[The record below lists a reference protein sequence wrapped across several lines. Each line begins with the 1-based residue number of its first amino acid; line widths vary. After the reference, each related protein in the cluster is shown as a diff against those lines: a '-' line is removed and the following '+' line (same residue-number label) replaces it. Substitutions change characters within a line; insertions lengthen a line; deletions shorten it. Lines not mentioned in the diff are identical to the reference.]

1 MARTP
6 KVTAEEWRKFIDM
19 AAEYG
24 SEAHHIARVGSEKG
38 FDELP
43 SLQDIGTILML
54 GTAITEMAR
63 SAIYQH
69 GNAEQRREIEAALRA
84 SA

>member
-6 KVTAEEWRKFIDM
+6 KVTADDWRKFIDL
-19 AAEYG
+19 AVEYG
-24 SEAHHIARVGSEKG
+24 SLAHYIARAGSEKG

-43 SLQDIGTILML
+43 SLQEIGTILML

-69 GNAEQRREIEAALRA
+69 GNAEQRREIEAALRERA
-84 SA
+84 